1 MKGLLLKD
9 GYQTVSQMKT
19 MYLTVVVVLVVWM
32 FSTSDSYAF
41 PISYAAI
48 FLGVL
53 PVNLLGYDQNS
64 GWVEYSLTLPVSK
77 KVLVAEKYL
86 VGLLCAAAS
95 VVIGGLFVVVLSL
108 RKGAALDGTAL
119 FFVWNGVNTIL
130 LMNGISLPLMYRFG
144 AEKARMIYILT
155 FAGFGA
161 LIAGGGALVDEFQ
174 TNGRF
179 QASIGLG
186 AALFV
191 VVLVLYL
198 LSWRLSVAWYGKYK
212 R

>member
-19 MYLTVVVVLVVWM
+19 MYLTVAVVLIVWM

-119 FFVWNGVNTIL
+119 FFVGNGVNTIL

-144 AEKARMIYILT
+144 LEKARMIYILT

-161 LIAGGGALVDEFQ
+161 LIAGGGVLVDEFQ

-191 VVLVLYL
+191 VVLVLYV

>member
-19 MYLTVVVVLVVWM
+19 MYLTVAVILVVWM

-119 FFVWNGVNTIL
+119 FFVGNGVNTIL

-144 AEKARMIYILT
+144 LEKARMIYILT

-161 LIAGGGALVDEFQ
+161 LIAGGGVLVDEFQ

-191 VVLVLYL
+191 VVLVLYV

>member
-19 MYLTVVVVLVVWM
+19 MYLTVAVVLVVWM

-95 VVIGGLFVVVLSL
+95 VVIGGLFVGVLSL

-119 FFVWNGVNTIL
+119 FFVGNGVNTIL

-191 VVLVLYL
+191 VVLVLYV

>member
-19 MYLTVVVVLVVWM
+19 MYLTVAVVLVVWM

-119 FFVWNGVNTIL
+119 FFVGNGVNTIL

-144 AEKARMIYILT
+144 LEKARMIYILT

-191 VVLVLYL
+191 VVLVLYV

>member
-19 MYLTVVVVLVVWM
+19 MYLTVAVVLVVWM

-95 VVIGGLFVVVLSL
+95 VVIGGLFVVILSL

-119 FFVWNGVNTIL
+119 FFVGNGVNTIL

-144 AEKARMIYILT
+144 TEKARMIYILT

-161 LIAGGGALVDEFQ
+161 LIAGGGTLIDEFQ
-174 TNGRF
+174 TSGHF

-186 AALFV
+186 AVLCV
-191 VVLVLYL
+191 VVLVLYV

>member
-9 GYQTVSQMKT
+9 WYQIKSNMKT
-19 MYLTVVVVLVVWM
+19 MYLTVLAVLVIWTLSASGA
-32 FSTSDSYAF
+32 STFAMN
-41 PISYAAI
+41 YAAI

-64 GWVEYSLTLPVSK
+64 GWVEYSLTLSVSK

-119 FFVWNGVNTIL
+119 FFVGNGVNTIL

-161 LIAGGGALVDEFQ
+161 LIAGGGVLVDEFQ
-174 TNGRF
+174 TNGCF

-191 VVLVLYL
+191 VVLVLYV

>member
-19 MYLTVVVVLVVWM
+19 MYLTVAVILVVWM

-119 FFVWNGVNTIL
+119 FFVGNGVNTIL

-144 AEKARMIYILT
+144 AEKARMVYILT

-161 LIAGGGALVDEFQ
+161 LIAGGGVLVDEFQ

>member
-9 GYQTVSQMKT
+9 GYQTVSQMKM
-19 MYLTVVVVLVVWM
+19 MYLTVAVVLVVWM

-64 GWVEYSLTLPVSK
+64 GWVEYSLTLPVGK

-119 FFVWNGVNTIL
+119 FFVGNGVNTIL

-191 VVLVLYL
+191 VVLVLYV

>member
-9 GYQTVSQMKT
+9 RYQTVSQMKT
-19 MYLTVVVVLVVWM
+19 MYLIVAVVLIVWM

-119 FFVWNGVNTIL
+119 FFVGNGVNTIL

-161 LIAGGGALVDEFQ
+161 LIAGGGVLVDEFQ

-191 VVLVLYL
+191 VVLVLYV

>member
-19 MYLTVVVVLVVWM
+19 MYLTVAVVLVVWM

-119 FFVWNGVNTIL
+119 FFVGNGVNTIL

-161 LIAGGGALVDEFQ
+161 LIAGGGTLIDEFQ
-174 TNGRF
+174 TSGHF

-186 AALFV
+186 AVLFV
-191 VVLVLYL
+191 VVLVLYV

>member
-19 MYLTVVVVLVVWM
+19 MYLTVAVVLVVWM

-119 FFVWNGVNTIL
+119 FFVGNGVNTIL

-144 AEKARMIYILT
+144 EEKARMIYILT

-161 LIAGGGALVDEFQ
+161 LIAGGGVLVDEFQ

-191 VVLVLYL
+191 VVLVLYV
-198 LSWRLSVAWYGKYK
+198 LSWRLSVQWYGKYK

>member
-9 GYQTVSQMKT
+9 GYQVVSQMKT
-19 MYLTVVVVLVVWM
+19 MYLTVAVVLVIWM

-64 GWVEYSLTLPVSK
+64 GWVEYSLTLPISK

-95 VVIGGLFVVVLSL
+95 VVIGGLFVVILSL
-108 RKGAALDGTAL
+108 RNGTALDGTAL
-119 FFVWNGVNTIL
+119 FFVGNGVNTIL
-130 LMNGISLPLMYRFG
+130 LMNSISLPLMYRFG
-144 AEKARMIYILT
+144 LEKARMIYILT

-161 LIAGGGALVDEFQ
+161 LIAGGSTLIDEFQ

-179 QASIGLG
+179 QASIGLEV
-186 AALFV
+186 ALFV
-191 VVLVLYL
+191 VALVVYV

>member
-19 MYLTVVVVLVVWM
+19 MYLTVAVILVVWM

-119 FFVWNGVNTIL
+119 FFVGNGVNTIL

-161 LIAGGGALVDEFQ
+161 LIAGGGVLAEEFQ

-191 VVLVLYL
+191 VVLVLYV

>member
-19 MYLTVVVVLVVWM
+19 MYLTVAVVLVVWM

-191 VVLVLYL
+191 VVLVLYV

>member
-19 MYLTVVVVLVVWM
+19 MYLTVAVVLVVWM

-95 VVIGGLFVVVLSL
+95 VVIGGLFVVALSL

-119 FFVWNGVNTIL
+119 FFVGNGVNTIL

-161 LIAGGGALVDEFQ
+161 LIAGGGVLVDEFQ

-191 VVLVLYL
+191 VVLVLYV

>member
-19 MYLTVVVVLVVWM
+19 MYLTVAVVLVVWM

-77 KVLVAEKYL
+77 RVLVAEKYL

-119 FFVWNGVNTIL
+119 FFVGNGVNTIL

-161 LIAGGGALVDEFQ
+161 LIAGGGVLVDEFQ

-191 VVLVLYL
+191 VVLVLYV

>member
-19 MYLTVVVVLVVWM
+19 MYLTVAVILVVWM

-95 VVIGGLFVVVLSL
+95 VAIGGLFVVVLSL

-119 FFVWNGVNTIL
+119 FFVGNGVNTIL

-191 VVLVLYL
+191 VVLVLYV

>member
-9 GYQTVSQMKT
+9 RYQTVSQMKT
-19 MYLTVVVVLVVWM
+19 MYLIVAVVLIVWM

-119 FFVWNGVNTIL
+119 FFVGNGVNTIL

-212 R
+212 

>member
-9 GYQTVSQMKT
+9 RYQTVSQMKT
-19 MYLTVVVVLVVWM
+19 MYLIVAVVLIVWM

-119 FFVWNGVNTIL
+119 FFVGNGVNTIL

-161 LIAGGGALVDEFQ
+161 LIAGGGVLVDEFQ

-198 LSWRLSVAWYGKYK
+198 LSWRLSVQWYGKYRK
-212 R
+212 

>member
-19 MYLTVVVVLVVWM
+19 MYLTVAVILVVWM

-119 FFVWNGVNTIL
+119 FFVGNGVNTIL

-191 VVLVLYL
+191 VVLVLYV

>member
-19 MYLTVVVVLVVWM
+19 MYLTVAVVLVVWM

-95 VVIGGLFVVVLSL
+95 VVIGGMFVVVLSL

-119 FFVWNGVNTIL
+119 FFVGNGVNTIL

-161 LIAGGGALVDEFQ
+161 LIAGGGTLIDEFQ

-186 AALFV
+186 AVLFV
-191 VVLVLYL
+191 VVLVLYV

>member
-95 VVIGGLFVVVLSL
+95 VVISGLFAVILSL

-119 FFVWNGVNTIL
+119 FFVGDGVNIIL
-130 LMNGISLPLMYRFG
+130 LMNSISLPLMYRFG

-161 LIAGGGALVDEFQ
+161 LIAGGGVLAEEFQ

-191 VVLVLYL
+191 VVLVLYV

>member
-19 MYLTVVVVLVVWM
+19 MYLTVAVVLVVWM

-64 GWVEYSLTLPVSK
+64 GWVEYGLTLPVSK
-77 KVLVAEKYL
+77 RVLVAEKYL

-119 FFVWNGVNTIL
+119 FFVGDGVNIIL
-130 LMNGISLPLMYRFG
+130 LMNSISLPLMYRFG

-161 LIAGGGALVDEFQ
+161 LIAGGGVLAEEFQ
-174 TNGRF
+174 ANGRF

-191 VVLVLYL
+191 VVLVLYV

>member
-19 MYLTVVVVLVVWM
+19 MYLTVAVVLIVWM

-119 FFVWNGVNTIL
+119 FFVGNTIL
-130 LMNGISLPLMYRFG
+130 LMNGISLPLMYRLG

-161 LIAGGGALVDEFQ
+161 LIAGGGVLAEEFQ
-174 TNGRF
+174 ANGRF

-191 VVLVLYL
+191 VVLVLYV

>member
-19 MYLTVVVVLVVWM
+19 MYLTVAVVLVVWM

-64 GWVEYSLTLPVSK
+64 GWVEYSLALPVSK

-119 FFVWNGVNTIL
+119 FFVGNGVNTIL

-161 LIAGGGALVDEFQ
+161 LIAGGGTLIDEFQ

-191 VVLVLYL
+191 VVLVLYV

>member
-19 MYLTVVVVLVVWM
+19 MYLTVAVVLVVWM

-119 FFVWNGVNTIL
+119 FFVGNGVNTIL

-161 LIAGGGALVDEFQ
+161 LIAGGGALAEEFQ

>member
-19 MYLTVVVVLVVWM
+19 MYLTVAVVLVVWM

-161 LIAGGGALVDEFQ
+161 LSAGGGALVDEFQ

>member
-19 MYLTVVVVLVVWM
+19 MYLTVAVVLVVWM

-77 KVLVAEKYL
+77 RVLVAEKYL

>member
-9 GYQTVSQMKT
+9 GYQSVSQMKT
-19 MYLTVVVVLVVWM
+19 MYLTVAVVLVVWM

-119 FFVWNGVNTIL
+119 FFVGNGVNTIL

-161 LIAGGGALVDEFQ
+161 LIAGGGVLVDEFR

-191 VVLVLYL
+191 VVLVLYV
-198 LSWRLSVAWYGKYK
+198 LSWRLSVQWYGKYK

>member
-19 MYLTVVVVLVVWM
+19 MYLTVAVVLVVWM

-119 FFVWNGVNTIL
+119 FFVGNGVNTIL

-191 VVLVLYL
+191 VVLVLYV
-198 LSWRLSVAWYGKYK
+198 LSWRLSVQWYGKYK

>member
-19 MYLTVVVVLVVWM
+19 MYLTVAVVLVVWM

-119 FFVWNGVNTIL
+119 FFVENGVNTIL

-161 LIAGGGALVDEFQ
+161 LIAGGGVLVDEFQ
-174 TNGRF
+174 TNGHF

-191 VVLVLYL
+191 VVLVLYV

>member
-19 MYLTVVVVLVVWM
+19 MYLTVAVVLVVWM

-53 PVNLLGYDQNS
+53 PVTLLGYDQNS

-119 FFVWNGVNTIL
+119 FFVGNGVNTIL

-161 LIAGGGALVDEFQ
+161 LIAGGGVLVDEFQ

-191 VVLVLYL
+191 VVLVLYV
-198 LSWRLSVAWYGKYK
+198 LSWRLSVAWYGKY
-212 R
+212 RR

>member
-19 MYLTVVVVLVVWM
+19 MYLTVAVVLVVWM
-32 FSTSDSYAF
+32 FSTSDSYAL

-119 FFVWNGVNTIL
+119 FFVGNGVNTIL

-161 LIAGGGALVDEFQ
+161 LIAGGGVLAEEFQ
-174 TNGRF
+174 ANGRF

-191 VVLVLYL
+191 VVLVLYV

>member
-19 MYLTVVVVLVVWM
+19 MYLTVAVILVVWM

-64 GWVEYSLTLPVSK
+64 GWVEYSLTLPVSQ

-119 FFVWNGVNTIL
+119 FFVGNGVNTIL

-161 LIAGGGALVDEFQ
+161 LIAGGGVLVDELQ

>member
-19 MYLTVVVVLVVWM
+19 MYLTVAVVLVVWM

-119 FFVWNGVNTIL
+119 FFVGNGVNTIL

-186 AALFV
+186 AVLFV
-191 VVLVLYL
+191 VVLVLYV
-198 LSWRLSVAWYGKYK
+198 LSWRLSVQWYGKYK

>member
-119 FFVWNGVNTIL
+119 FFVGNGVNTIL

-186 AALFV
+186 AVLFV
-191 VVLVLYL
+191 VVLVLYV

>member
-19 MYLTVVVVLVVWM
+19 MYLTVAVVLVVWM

-108 RKGAALDGTAL
+108 RKGAVLDGTAL
-119 FFVWNGVNTIL
+119 FFVGNGVNTIL

-191 VVLVLYL
+191 VVLVLYV

>member
-19 MYLTVVVVLVVWM
+19 MYLTVAVVLVVWM

-119 FFVWNGVNTIL
+119 FFVGNGVNTIL

-161 LIAGGGALVDEFQ
+161 LSAGGGALVDEFQ

-191 VVLVLYL
+191 VVLVLYV
-198 LSWRLSVAWYGKYK
+198 LSWRLSVQWYGKYK

>member
-19 MYLTVVVVLVVWM
+19 MYLTVAVVLVVWM

-64 GWVEYSLTLPVSK
+64 GWVEYSLTLLVGK

-119 FFVWNGVNTIL
+119 FFVENGVNTIL

-191 VVLVLYL
+191 VVLVLYV